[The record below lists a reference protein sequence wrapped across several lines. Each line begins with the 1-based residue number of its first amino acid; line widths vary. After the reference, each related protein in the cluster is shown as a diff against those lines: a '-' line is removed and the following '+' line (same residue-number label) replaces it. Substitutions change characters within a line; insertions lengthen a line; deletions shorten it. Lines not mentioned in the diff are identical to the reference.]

1 MKLRQ
6 DKIEYLAFRLLKQ
19 LSDDGRITTKNF
31 AAAEQHLTR
40 VITDDL
46 SIEDKLNDEVR
57 QMLAEHESRIRRE
70 GAEHHQMFKMLKAKL
85 VKERGLIL

>member
-6 DKIEYLAFRLLKQ
+6 DQIDYLAFRLLKQ
-19 LSDDGRITTKNF
+19 LAKEGHLRIRDTS
-31 AAAEQHLTR
+31 AAEQHLTR

-46 SIEDKLNDEVR
+46 MVEDKLNDEVR
-57 QMLAEHESRIRRE
+57 ELLAQHESRIRRE